1 MWWLFGLCALLSSA
15 LVIAAVM
22 RSGQV
27 SRSLERWWRD
37 D

>member
-1 MWWLFGLCALLSSA
+1 MWWLFGLWALLSSA

-22 RSGQV
+22 RSGRV
-27 SRSLERWWRD
+27 RRRLERWWRD